1 MSLLLNEIY
10 SKYVF
15 SHVSKPEQ
23 LTKMTSFDV
32 VTNSTPFSAS
42 TLIATEAVVRETEY
56 DCSIAS
62 IYKN

>member
-1 MSLLLNEIY
+1 MSLLLNEMY

-42 TLIATEAVVRETEY
+42 TLILTYATEAVVRETEY
-56 DCSIAS
+56 NYSIV
-62 IYKN
+62 